1 MGSFKKNRE
10 VLLALC
16 LCSALVN
23 NVYAAETSKSQNDLE
38 KYVLDEYVV
47 TATKTALSEKKVPMA
62 TEVITQE
69 KIKNLGAYSVR
80 DALRMSIG
88 LDVQETGMT
97 GNVVQI
103 RGMNNSHALILID
116 GRRMA
121 GENTSVTAN
130 VYELSRINI
139 NDVER
144 IEIVR
149 GPGSALYGSD
159 AMGGVINIITKK
171 ATDPS
176 ASIGV
181 YTVPKK
187 WEPI

>member
-139 NDVER
+139 NDV
-144 IEIVR
+144 
-149 GPGSALYGSD
+149 
-159 AMGGVINIITKK
+159 
-171 ATDPS
+171 
-176 ASIGV
+176 
-181 YTVPKK
+181 
-187 WEPI
+187 

>member
-1 MGSFKKNRE
+1 
-10 VLLALC
+10 
-16 LCSALVN
+16 
-23 NVYAAETSKSQNDLE
+23 
-38 KYVLDEYVV
+38 
-47 TATKTALSEKKVPMA
+47 MA

-88 LDVQETGMT
+88 LAVQETGMT

-144 IEIVR
+144 IEISNR
-149 GPGSALYGSD
+149 SQREHRRIYRFQRNGNQYDLRFRKTRKS
-159 AMGGVINIITKK
+159 
-171 ATDPS
+171 
-176 ASIGV
+176 
-181 YTVPKK
+181 
-187 WEPI
+187 

>member
-130 VYELSRINI
+130 VYELEPYQYQRRGTYRNSSRPRQRTI
-139 NDVER
+139 R
-144 IEIVR
+144 QR
-149 GPGSALYGSD
+149 RYGRCHQH
-159 AMGGVINIITKK
+159 
-171 ATDPS
+171 
-176 ASIGV
+176 
-181 YTVPKK
+181 YH
-187 WEPI
+187 